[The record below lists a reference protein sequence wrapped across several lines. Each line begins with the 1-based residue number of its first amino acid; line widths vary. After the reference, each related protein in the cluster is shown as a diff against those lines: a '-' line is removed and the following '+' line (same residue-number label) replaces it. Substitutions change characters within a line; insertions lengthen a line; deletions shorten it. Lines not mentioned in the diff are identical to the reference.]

1 MAPRKADPEP
11 PVESRKRSLLEEA
24 VASESET
31 SETSESSSSEED
43 VPAPR
48 KKVPLNEA
56 RLEQLRQAREKA
68 VEARKRIGDVKRAEK
83 ALKERELQARIE
95 RVQAMEKQLLKKTT
109 PPIPVK
115 KRKHAPPPPSS
126 SSESESES
134 SNSEEEREA
143 TRWVASSS
151 TDGGHRPRKSK
162 HSRRARSLP
171 QRPVEPPKQHV
182 HALAYGSLF
191 PGAGNNPYI

>member
-11 PVESRKRSLLEEA
+11 PV
-24 VASESET
+24 ESET

-68 VEARKRIGDVKRAEK
+68 AEARKRIGDVKRAEK

-95 RVQAMEKQLLKKTT
+95 RVQAMEKQLLKKT
-109 PPIPVK
+109 PPIPIK

-134 SNSEEEREA
+134 SSSEEER
-143 TRWVASSS
+143 
-151 TDGGHRPRKSK
+151 RPRKPK

-171 QRPVEPPKQHV
+171 QRAAPAVDAHKQQV

-191 PGAGNNPYI
+191 PGAGNNPYV

>member
-11 PVESRKRSLLEEA
+11 PV
-24 VASESET
+24 ESET

-83 ALKERELQARIE
+83 ALKERELEARIE
-95 RVQAMEKQLLKKTT
+95 RVQAMEKQLMKKT

-126 SSESESES
+126 SSETESES
-134 SNSEEEREA
+134 SSSEEEREA
-143 TRWVASSS
+143 TGWVASSS
-151 TDGGHRPRKSK
+151 TDGGHRPCKPK
-162 HSRRARSLP
+162 HSRRAHSLP
-171 QRPVEPPKQHV
+171 QRAAPAVDPHKQQV

-191 PGAGNNPYI
+191 LGAGNNPYI

>member
-11 PVESRKRSLLEEA
+11 PVES
-24 VASESET
+24 ET
-31 SETSESSSSEED
+31 SKTSESLSSEED
-43 VPAPR
+43 VPAVVPR

-68 VEARKRIGDVKRAEK
+68 AEARRRIGDVKRAEK
-83 ALKERELQARIE
+83 ALKEKELQTRIE
-95 RVQAMEKQLLKKTT
+95 RVQAMEKQLMKKT

-134 SNSEEEREA
+134 SSSEEEA
-143 TRWVASSS
+143 
-151 TDGGHRPRKSK
+151 PRKCK
-162 HSRRARSLP
+162 HSRWARSLP
-171 QRPVEPPKQHV
+171 QRAAPAQVQ
-182 HALAYGSLF
+182 ALAYGSLF
-191 PGAGNNPYI
+191 PGAGNNPYV

>member
-1 MAPRKADPEP
+1 MAPRKVKADQKADLEP
-11 PVESRKRSLLEEA
+11 PV
-24 VASESET
+24 ESET

-43 VPAPR
+43 VMVPR

-68 VEARKRIGDVKRAEK
+68 AEARKRIGDVKRAEK

-95 RVQAMEKQLLKKTT
+95 RVQAMEKQLLKKT
-109 PPIPVK
+109 PPIPIK
-115 KRKHAPPPPSS
+115 KRKHAAPPPPSS

-134 SNSEEEREA
+134 ESSSSEEEAR
-143 TRWVASSS
+143 
-151 TDGGHRPRKSK
+151 HRPRKSK

-171 QRPVEPPKQHV
+171 QRAAPAVDAHKQQV

>member
-11 PVESRKRSLLEEA
+11 PVE
-24 VASESET
+24 

-68 VEARKRIGDVKRAEK
+68 AEARKRIGDVKRAEK

-95 RVQAMEKQLLKKTT
+95 RVQAMEKQLLKKTQ
-109 PPIPVK
+109 PIPVK
-115 KRKHAPPPPSS
+115 KRKHAPPPPSR

-134 SNSEEEREA
+134 ESSSSEEE
-143 TRWVASSS
+143 TR
-151 TDGGHRPRKSK
+151 HRPRKPK

-171 QRPVEPPKQHV
+171 QRAAPAVDAHKQQV

-191 PGAGNNPYI
+191 PGAGNNPYV

>member
-1 MAPRKADPEP
+1 M
-11 PVESRKRSLLEEA
+11 V
-24 VASESET
+24 
-31 SETSESSSSEED
+31 
-43 VPAPR
+43 PR

-68 VEARKRIGDVKRAEK
+68 AEARKRIGDVKRAEK

-95 RVQAMEKQLLKKTT
+95 RVQAMEKQLLKKTQ
-109 PPIPVK
+109 PIPVK
-115 KRKHAPPPPSS
+115 KCKHAPPPPSS
-126 SSESESES
+126 SSKSESESES
-134 SNSEEEREA
+134 SSSEEE
-143 TRWVASSS
+143 TR
-151 TDGGHRPRKSK
+151 HRPRKPK

-171 QRPVEPPKQHV
+171 QRAAPAVDPHKQQM

>member
-11 PVESRKRSLLEEA
+11 PV
-24 VASESET
+24 ESET

-43 VPAPR
+43 VPAVVPR

-68 VEARKRIGDVKRAEK
+68 AEARKRIGDVKRAEK

-95 RVQAMEKQLLKKTT
+95 RVQAMEKQLLKKN
-109 PPIPVK
+109 PPIPIK

-134 SNSEEEREA
+134 SSSEEEA
-143 TRWVASSS
+143 
-151 TDGGHRPRKSK
+151 PRKSK

-171 QRPVEPPKQHV
+171 QRAAPAVDPHKQQV
-182 HALAYGSLF
+182 HAQAYGSLF
-191 PGAGNNPYI
+191 PGAGNNPYIVILTSNACTKKLRF

>member
-11 PVESRKRSLLEEA
+11 PVES
-24 VASESET
+24 ET
-31 SETSESSSSEED
+31 SETSESSSSSEED
-43 VPAPR
+43 APAVVPR

-68 VEARKRIGDVKRAEK
+68 AEARKRIGDVKRAEK

-95 RVQAMEKQLLKKTT
+95 RVQAMEKQLLKKT
-109 PPIPVK
+109 PPIPIK

-134 SNSEEEREA
+134 ESSSSEEER
-143 TRWVASSS
+143 
-151 TDGGHRPRKSK
+151 RPRKSK
-162 HSRRARSLP
+162 HSRRAPSLP
-171 QRPVEPPKQHV
+171 QRAAPAVDAHKQQV

>member
-11 PVESRKRSLLEEA
+11 PVES
-24 VASESET
+24 ET
-31 SETSESSSSEED
+31 SESSESSSSSEED
-43 VPAPR
+43 APAVVPR

-68 VEARKRIGDVKRAEK
+68 AEARKRIGDVKRAEK

-95 RVQAMEKQLLKKTT
+95 RVQAMEKQLLKKT
-109 PPIPVK
+109 PPIPIK

-134 SNSEEEREA
+134 SSSEEER
-143 TRWVASSS
+143 
-151 TDGGHRPRKSK
+151 RPRKSK

-171 QRPVEPPKQHV
+171 QRAAPAVDAHKQQV

>member
-11 PVESRKRSLLEEA
+11 PV
-24 VASESET
+24 ESET

-43 VPAPR
+43 VPAVVPR

-68 VEARKRIGDVKRAEK
+68 AEARKRIGDVKRAEK

-95 RVQAMEKQLLKKTT
+95 RVQAMEKQLMKKT

-134 SNSEEEREA
+134 SSSEEER
-143 TRWVASSS
+143 
-151 TDGGHRPRKSK
+151 RPRKPK

-171 QRPVEPPKQHV
+171 QRAAPAVDAHKQQV

-191 PGAGNNPYI
+191 PGAGNNPYV

>member
-11 PVESRKRSLLEEA
+11 PV
-24 VASESET
+24 ESET

-43 VPAPR
+43 VPAVVPR

-56 RLEQLRQAREKA
+56 RLEQLRLAREKA
-68 VEARKRIGDVKRAEK
+68 AEARKRIGDVKRAEK

-95 RVQAMEKQLLKKTT
+95 RVQAMEKQLLKKT

-134 SNSEEEREA
+134 SSSEEER
-143 TRWVASSS
+143 
-151 TDGGHRPRKSK
+151 RPRKSK

-171 QRPVEPPKQHV
+171 QRAAAPAVDAHKQQV

-191 PGAGNNPYI
+191 PGAGNNPYV

>member
-11 PVESRKRSLLEEA
+11 PVES
-24 VASESET
+24 ET
-31 SETSESSSSEED
+31 SETSESSSSVED

-95 RVQAMEKQLLKKTT
+95 RVQAMEKQLMKKTS
-109 PPIPVK
+109 PAIPVK

-126 SSESESES
+126 SSETESES
-134 SNSEEEREA
+134 SSSEEEA
-143 TRWVASSS
+143 
-151 TDGGHRPRKSK
+151 PRKSK

-171 QRPVEPPKQHV
+171 QRAAPAVDPHKQQV

-191 PGAGNNPYI
+191 PGAGNNPYV

>member
-11 PVESRKRSLLEEA
+11 PVES
-24 VASESET
+24 ET
-31 SETSESSSSEED
+31 SETSESSSEED
-43 VPAPR
+43 VPAVVPR

-68 VEARKRIGDVKRAEK
+68 AEARKRIGDVKRAEK

-95 RVQAMEKQLLKKTT
+95 RVQTMEKQLMKKT
-109 PPIPVK
+109 PPIPIK
-115 KRKHAPPPPSS
+115 KRKHAAPPPPSS

-134 SNSEEEREA
+134 SSSEEEA
-143 TRWVASSS
+143 
-151 TDGGHRPRKSK
+151 PRKSK

-171 QRPVEPPKQHV
+171 QRAAPTVDAHKQQV

>member
-11 PVESRKRSLLEEA
+11 LVESETSCKRSLLEEA
-24 VASESET
+24 SASE

-56 RLEQLRQAREKA
+56 RLEQLRHAREKA

-95 RVQAMEKQLLKKTT
+95 RVQPMEKQLLKKTT
-109 PPIPVK
+109 PPIPIK

-126 SSESESES
+126 ESSSEDSES
-134 SNSEEEREA
+134 SSCEEE
-143 TRWVASSS
+143 TR
-151 TDGGHRPRKSK
+151 HRPRKPK

-171 QRPVEPPKQHV
+171 QRAAPAVDAHKQQV

-191 PGAGNNPYI
+191 LGVGNNPYI

>member
-11 PVESRKRSLLEEA
+11 PV
-24 VASESET
+24 ESET

-68 VEARKRIGDVKRAEK
+68 AEARKRIGDVKRAEK

-95 RVQAMEKQLLKKTT
+95 RVQAMEKQLLKKT

-134 SNSEEEREA
+134 SSSEEEA
-143 TRWVASSS
+143 
-151 TDGGHRPRKSK
+151 PRKPK

-171 QRPVEPPKQHV
+171 QRAAPAVDAHKQQV

-191 PGAGNNPYI
+191 PGAGSNPYI

>member
-11 PVESRKRSLLEEA
+11 PVESRKHSLLEEA
-24 VASESET
+24 GASESET

-68 VEARKRIGDVKRAEK
+68 AEARKRIGDVKRAEK

-95 RVQAMEKQLLKKTT
+95 RVQAMEKQLLKKT
-109 PPIPVK
+109 PPIPIK

-134 SNSEEEREA
+134 SSSEEER
-143 TRWVASSS
+143 
-151 TDGGHRPRKSK
+151 RPRKPK

-171 QRPVEPPKQHV
+171 QRAAPAVDAHKQQV

-191 PGAGNNPYI
+191 PGAGNNPYV

>member
-1 MAPRKADPEP
+1 MAPRKADP
-11 PVESRKRSLLEEA
+11 V
-24 VASESET
+24 ESET
-31 SETSESSSSEED
+31 SETSESSSSEEE
-43 VPAPR
+43 VPAVAPR
-48 KKVPLNEA
+48 QKVPLNEA
-56 RLEQLRQAREKA
+56 RLEQLRLAREKA

-109 PPIPVK
+109 PPIPIK

-134 SNSEEEREA
+134 ESSSSEEE
-143 TRWVASSS
+143 TQ
-151 TDGGHRPRKSK
+151 HPPRKPK
-162 HSRRARSLP
+162 HSRRARSLSLRAAP
-171 QRPVEPPKQHV
+171 AVDAHKQQV

-191 PGAGNNPYI
+191 PGAGNIPYI

>member
-11 PVESRKRSLLEEA
+11 PVECD
-24 VASESET
+24 T

-43 VPAPR
+43 APAVVPR

-56 RLEQLRQAREKA
+56 RLEQLRLAREKA
-68 VEARKRIGDVKRAEK
+68 AEARKRIGDVKRAEK
-83 ALKERELQARIE
+83 ALRERELQARIE
-95 RVQAMEKQLLKKTT
+95 RVQAMEKQLLKKA

-134 SNSEEEREA
+134 ESTRKPRLARGSYASESSSEEER
-143 TRWVASSS
+143 
-151 TDGGHRPRKSK
+151 RPRKSK

-171 QRPVEPPKQHV
+171 QRAAPAVDAHKQQV

-191 PGAGNNPYI
+191 PGAGNNPYV

>member
-11 PVESRKRSLLEEA
+11 PVES
-24 VASESET
+24 ET
-31 SETSESSSSEED
+31 SETSESSSSKED
-43 VPAPR
+43 APAVVPR

-68 VEARKRIGDVKRAEK
+68 AEARKRIGDVKRAEK

-95 RVQAMEKQLLKKTT
+95 RVQAMEKQLLKKA

-115 KRKHAPPPPSS
+115 KRKHSPPPPSS
-126 SSESESES
+126 SNESESES
-134 SNSEEEREA
+134 SSSEEEA
-143 TRWVASSS
+143 
-151 TDGGHRPRKSK
+151 PRKSK
-162 HSRRARSLP
+162 HSWRARSLP
-171 QRPVEPPKQHV
+171 QRAAPAVDAHKQQV

>member
-11 PVESRKRSLLEEA
+11 PV
-24 VASESET
+24 ESET

-43 VPAPR
+43 APAVVPR

-68 VEARKRIGDVKRAEK
+68 AEARKRIGDVKRAEK

-95 RVQAMEKQLLKKTT
+95 RVQAMEKQLLKKT
-109 PPIPVK
+109 PPIPIK

-126 SSESESES
+126 SSETESES
-134 SNSEEEREA
+134 SSSEEEREA

-151 TDGGHRPRKSK
+151 TDGGHRPRKSR

-171 QRPVEPPKQHV
+171 QRAAPAVDAHKQQV

>member
-1 MAPRKADPEP
+1 MAPRKADPEH
-11 PVESRKRSLLEEA
+11 PV
-24 VASESET
+24 ESET
-31 SETSESSSSEED
+31 SETSESSLSEED
-43 VPAPR
+43 APTVVPR

-68 VEARKRIGDVKRAEK
+68 AEARKRIGDVKRAEK

-95 RVQAMEKQLLKKTT
+95 RVQAMEKQLLKKT
-109 PPIPVK
+109 PPIPIK

-134 SNSEEEREA
+134 SSSEEEREA

-171 QRPVEPPKQHV
+171 QRAAPAVDAHKQQV

-191 PGAGNNPYI
+191 PGAGNNPYV

>member
-11 PVESRKRSLLEEA
+11 PV
-24 VASESET
+24 ESET

-43 VPAPR
+43 APAVVPR

-56 RLEQLRQAREKA
+56 RLEQLRLAREKA
-68 VEARKRIGDVKRAEK
+68 AEARKRIGDVKRAEK

-95 RVQAMEKQLLKKTT
+95 RVQAMEKQLMTKTS
-109 PPIPVK
+109 PAIPVK

-134 SNSEEEREA
+134 SSSEEER
-143 TRWVASSS
+143 
-151 TDGGHRPRKSK
+151 RPRKSK

-171 QRPVEPPKQHV
+171 QRAAAPAVDAHKQQV

-191 PGAGNNPYI
+191 PGAGNNPYV

>member
-11 PVESRKRSLLEEA
+11 PV
-24 VASESET
+24 ESET

-43 VPAPR
+43 APAVVPR

-56 RLEQLRQAREKA
+56 RLEQLRLAREKA
-68 VEARKRIGDVKRAEK
+68 AEARKRIGDVKRAEK
-83 ALKERELQARIE
+83 ALRERELQARIE
-95 RVQAMEKQLLKKTT
+95 RVQAMEKQLMKKT
-109 PPIPVK
+109 PPIPIK
-115 KRKHAPPPPSS
+115 KRKYAPPPPSS

-134 SNSEEEREA
+134 ESSSSEEE
-143 TRWVASSS
+143 TR
-151 TDGGHRPRKSK
+151 HRPRKSK

-171 QRPVEPPKQHV
+171 QRAAPAVDAHKQQV

>member
-11 PVESRKRSLLEEA
+11 PV
-24 VASESET
+24 ESET

-43 VPAPR
+43 APAVVPR

-56 RLEQLRQAREKA
+56 RLEQLRLAREKA
-68 VEARKRIGDVKRAEK
+68 AEARKRIGDVKRAEK

-95 RVQAMEKQLLKKTT
+95 RVQAMEKQLLKKT
-109 PPIPVK
+109 IK

-134 SNSEEEREA
+134 SSSEEEA
-143 TRWVASSS
+143 
-151 TDGGHRPRKSK
+151 PRKSK

-171 QRPVEPPKQHV
+171 QRAAPAVDAHKQQV

-191 PGAGNNPYI
+191 PGAGNNPYV

>member
-11 PVESRKRSLLEEA
+11 PV
-24 VASESET
+24 ESET

-43 VPAPR
+43 VPAVVPR

-56 RLEQLRQAREKA
+56 RLEQLRLAREKA
-68 VEARKRIGDVKRAEK
+68 AEARKRIGDVKRAEK

-95 RVQAMEKQLLKKTT
+95 RVQAMENQLMKKT
-109 PPIPVK
+109 PPIPIK
-115 KRKHAPPPPSS
+115 KRKHTPPPPSS

-134 SNSEEEREA
+134 SSSEEER
-143 TRWVASSS
+143 
-151 TDGGHRPRKSK
+151 RPCKSK

-171 QRPVEPPKQHV
+171 QMAAPAVDAHKQQL

-191 PGAGNNPYI
+191 PGAGNNPYV

>member
-11 PVESRKRSLLEEA
+11 PV
-24 VASESET
+24 ESET
-31 SETSESSSSEED
+31 SETSESSSSEEE
-43 VPAPR
+43 VIVPR

-56 RLEQLRQAREKA
+56 RLEQLRLAREKA
-68 VEARKRIGDVKRAEK
+68 AEARKRIGNVKRAEK

-95 RVQAMEKQLLKKTT
+95 RVQAMEKQLLKKT
-109 PPIPVK
+109 PPIPIK
-115 KRKHAPPPPSS
+115 KRKHAPPPPSI

-134 SNSEEEREA
+134 SSSEEEA
-143 TRWVASSS
+143 
-151 TDGGHRPRKSK
+151 PRKSK

-171 QRPVEPPKQHV
+171 QRAAPAVDAHKQQV

-191 PGAGNNPYI
+191 PGAGNNPYV

>member
-11 PVESRKRSLLEEA
+11 PV
-24 VASESET
+24 ESET

-43 VPAPR
+43 APAVVPR

-68 VEARKRIGDVKRAEK
+68 AEARKRIGDVKRAEK

-95 RVQAMEKQLLKKTT
+95 RVQAMEKQLLKKA

-134 SNSEEEREA
+134 SSSEEEA
-143 TRWVASSS
+143 
-151 TDGGHRPRKSK
+151 PRKSK
-162 HSRRARSLP
+162 HSWRARSLP
-171 QRPVEPPKQHV
+171 QRAAPAVDAHKQQV

>member
-11 PVESRKRSLLEEA
+11 PV
-24 VASESET
+24 ESET
-31 SETSESSSSEED
+31 SETSESSSSEEE
-43 VPAPR
+43 VIVPR

-56 RLEQLRQAREKA
+56 RLEQLRLAREKA
-68 VEARKRIGDVKRAEK
+68 AEARKRIGDVKRAEK

-95 RVQAMEKQLLKKTT
+95 RVQAMEKQLLKKT
-109 PPIPVK
+109 PPIPIK

-134 SNSEEEREA
+134 SSSEEER
-143 TRWVASSS
+143 
-151 TDGGHRPRKSK
+151 RPRKSK

-171 QRPVEPPKQHV
+171 QRAAAPAVDAHKQQV

-191 PGAGNNPYI
+191 PGAGNNPYV

>member
-11 PVESRKRSLLEEA
+11 PV
-24 VASESET
+24 ESET

-43 VPAPR
+43 APAVVPR

-68 VEARKRIGDVKRAEK
+68 AEARKRIGDVKRAEK

-95 RVQAMEKQLLKKTT
+95 RVQAMEKQLLKKT
-109 PPIPVK
+109 PPIPIK
-115 KRKHAPPPPSS
+115 KRKHAPPPPSG
-126 SSESESES
+126 SSENESES
-134 SNSEEEREA
+134 SSSEEER
-143 TRWVASSS
+143 
-151 TDGGHRPRKSK
+151 RPRKSK

-171 QRPVEPPKQHV
+171 QRAAPAVDAHKQQV
-182 HALAYGSLF
+182 HAMAYGSLF

>member
-11 PVESRKRSLLEEA
+11 HV
-24 VASESET
+24 ESET

-68 VEARKRIGDVKRAEK
+68 AEAIKRIGDVKRAEK
-83 ALKERELQARIE
+83 ALKDRELQARIE
-95 RVQAMEKQLLKKTT
+95 RVQAMEKQLLKKT
-109 PPIPVK
+109 PPIPIK
-115 KRKHAPPPPSS
+115 KRKHAAPPPPSS

-134 SNSEEEREA
+134 ESSSSEEE
-143 TRWVASSS
+143 TR
-151 TDGGHRPRKSK
+151 HRPRKSK

-171 QRPVEPPKQHV
+171 QRAAPAVDAHKQHV